1 MALINKTALL
11 LKTQVRPITK
21 ITQKKINWMNWSDT
35 EIIQQKNAKMIY
47 TDMANKIIT
56 IL

>member
-1 MALINKTALL
+1 
-11 LKTQVRPITK
+11 
-21 ITQKKINWMNWSDT
+21 MNWSDT